1 MSNGLM
7 SVEEGLE
14 RALEPIRPVGSE
26 RVDLLSALG
35 RIIAEDIYAPAD
47 VPAYANSAM
56 DGYAVRAADTV
67 AASKGSPAVLTVI
80 EDLPAGYV
88 AKSIVGPGQ
97 AIRIM
102 TGAPIPEG
110 ADSVVMV
117 EVTEKTGDGRARI
130 FEVAKTG
137 QHVRPR
143 GEDVRAGDLLIRKGT
158 ELGPAEVGV
167 LASSQRPFA
176 RVARRPVVAI
186 VSTGDELVEVD
197 EPLAPG
203 KVVNA
208 NSYSLAALVRA
219 SGAVPIVQSI
229 ARDSEQEITD
239 AIESALAADFIV
251 SSGGVSVGDY
261 DYVKKVLADLG
272 AEIKF
277 WRVSMK
283 PGKPIAF
290 GTLHEKPYFGLP
302 GNTVSS
308 MLSFLLF
315 VRPALR
321 KAMGCPPPFT
331 PPIIEVVLTSDA
343 RSKGDRRTY
352 LRATLDYREGK
363 FYARLMPRQGSGVL
377 SSMLGATALVILDE
391 GVTEIKQSAIAR
403 ALLIGDPFKPK

>member
-1 MSNGLM
+1 MTGLL

-14 RALEPIRPVGSE
+14 RALAPIEKLGDE

-35 RIIAEDIYAPAD
+35 RVIAEDIYAPGD

-56 DGYAVRAADTV
+56 DGYAVRAIDTAGADQD
-67 AASKGSPAVLTVI
+67 SPATLTVI

-88 AKSIVGPGQ
+88 AKSRIGPGQ

-102 TGAPIPEG
+102 TGAPIPDG
-110 ADSVVMV
+110 ADAVIMV
-117 EVTEKTGDGRARI
+117 EVTESSGDQVRIYESAR
-130 FEVAKTG
+130 VG
-137 QHVRPR
+137 QHVRSR
-143 GEDVRAGDLLIRKGT
+143 GEDVHTGELLIRTGT
-158 ELGPAEVGV
+158 ELGAAEVGV
-167 LASSQRPFA
+167 LASSQRPFV
-176 RVARRPVVAI
+176 RVMRRPLVAI
-186 VSTGDELVEVD
+186 VSTGDELVEID
-197 EPLAPG
+197 EPLQPG

-219 SGAVPIVQSI
+219 AGGVPIVQGI
-229 ARDSEQEITD
+229 ARDSESEIR
-239 AIESALAADFIV
+239 ASIESALAADFII

-261 DYVKKVLADLG
+261 DYVKQVLNSLG

-290 GTLHEKPYFGLP
+290 GMLRGKPFFGLP

-321 KAMGCPPPFT
+321 KAMGIPPPFT
-331 PPIIEVVLTSDA
+331 HAEISVLLDSDA
-343 RSKGDRRTY
+343 NSKGDRRTY
-352 LRATLDYREGK
+352 LRAAIRYQDGQ
-363 FYARLMPRQGSGVL
+363 FYARLAPRQGSGVL
-377 SSMLGATALVILDE
+377 SSMLGANGLVIMPEGVTAMRKGEPARALVI
-391 GVTEIKQSAIAR
+391 GNI
-403 ALLIGDPFKPK
+403 F